1 MYESSI
7 RGQLIESATITMKI
21 LFFIFLFWFIYLFS
35 LLLITKLQHKQN
47 KQKMVKRKYS
57 STT

>member
-21 LFFIFLFWFIYLFS
+21 LFFIFFYFDLFTYFHY
-35 LLLITKLQHKQN
+35 
-47 KQKMVKRKYS
+47 Y
-57 STT
+57 